1 MLKSTRYQ
9 EPKLIENLGN
19 GIVEINF
26 DYIHTTETVPTS
38 MHTEGEEADAV
49 QERECWRG
57 YTVQM
62 QHPLTR
68 SRIIDHIVRAAYP
81 DDMMQAIINNHLL
94 DPDDAEDKVEFD
106 EMQQWRKHAKAIAA
120 LVLGD

>member
-26 DYIHTTETVPTS
+26 DYEHTTETVSTT
-38 MHTEGEEADAV
+38 HADGEEK

-57 YTVQM
+57 HTVQM

-81 DDMMQAIINNHLL
+81 DDVMQSIINNHLL
-94 DPDDAEDKVEFD
+94 DPDDAEDKAEFD

-120 LVLGD
+120 LVLGE